1 VEKKPDGSDNRGRGH
16 QFIPITDFFNT
27 HALITTVT
35 LAWKRDWHSIKGS

>member
-27 HALITTVT
+27 HACYQQLSVT
-35 LAWKRDWHSIKGS
+35 